1 MNCEKIPTFRLRNR
15 ISFCAI
21 YSIVEAIFAP
31 AVPSAFQLLS
41 VNRHS
46 FVDTSVPVLR
56 SLSHMNSRSLRRF
69 IVVVILLAA
78 IKPVRS
84 EQPSLHS
91 HREFKIGVLV
101 SLTGSWNSLGQN
113 TVAAL
118 QLANEQL
125 QAEAKA
131 EHGGYRFHLF
141 VRDTQLAPA
150 KALAAI
156 QDLDKRGVKI
166 VIGPQSS
173 AEVAMIKPYADAH
186 NILVISQG
194 STASSLAIADDNIFR
209 FCPNDMREAE
219 AIVALMWH
227 DGIRTL
233 VPLWRNDAGN
243 NGLHDSV
250 KADFEKLGGT
260 VTTGY
265 QYQPTTTDFSAA
277 TTSVASQIT
286 TLLIAGADPDSV
298 GIYLAAFD
306 EVVSVFHSAASNSTL
321 SSTHWYGSDG
331 VALSAAL
338 VGDSDAAAFAASAGY
353 PNPTFGLPDALQS
366 LWQPVANAIEART
379 GITADAFAL
388 SAYDALFVVAQAL
401 QDAGNLKDFARFKEA
416 FVNAANAYSG
426 VTGSTALDSAGDRL
440 NADFDFWAVRLTNG
454 SYDWAR
460 IGTYT
465 NGTLTLF

>member
-1 MNCEKIPTFRLRNR
+1 MSIR
-15 ISFCAI
+15 IISRV
-21 YSIVEAIFAP
+21 IVCGLVLAFIGQAGGDQ
-31 AVPSAFQLLS
+31 SAQ
-41 VNRHS
+41 
-46 FVDTSVPVLR
+46 LR
-56 SLSHMNSRSLRRF
+56 SQR
-69 IVVVILLAA
+69 V
-78 IKPVRS
+78 
-84 EQPSLHS
+84 
-91 HREFKIGVLV
+91 FKVGVLV
-101 SLTGSWNSLGQN
+101 SLTGSGFSLGRS

-118 QLANEQL
+118 QIAEEQIE
-125 QAEAKA
+125 AEAIRQ
-131 EHGGYRFHLF
+131 HGGYRFHFF
-141 VRDTQLAPA
+141 VRDTQLDPSQ
-150 KALAAI
+150 ALDAI
-156 QDLDKRGVKI
+156 TDLDRRGVKI

-194 STASSLAIADDNIFR
+194 STASSLAIAGDNIFR

-227 DGIRTL
+227 DGIRTI

-250 KADFEKLGGT
+250 KADFENMGGT
-260 VTTGY
+260 VATGY

-277 TTSVASQIT
+277 TTSVASQIS
-286 TLLIAGADPDSV
+286 TLLIAGADPSSV

-338 VGDSDAAAFAASAGY
+338 VGDSDAAAFAANAGY

-388 SAYDALFVVAQAL
+388 SAYDGLFVVERAL
-401 QDAGNLKDFARFKEA
+401 RDAGNLKDFAGFKVA
-416 FVNAANAYSG
+416 FVNAANIYSG
-426 VTGSTALDSAGDRL
+426 VTGSTALDAAGDRL
-440 NADFDFWAVRLTNG
+440 NADFDFWAVRLTNS
-454 SYDWAR
+454 SYGWAR

-465 NGTLTLF
+465 DGTLTLF

>member
-1 MNCEKIPTFRLRNR
+1 
-15 ISFCAI
+15 
-21 YSIVEAIFAP
+21 
-31 AVPSAFQLLS
+31 
-41 VNRHS
+41 
-46 FVDTSVPVLR
+46 
-56 SLSHMNSRSLRRF
+56 MNSRSLSRF
-69 IVVVILLAA
+69 IVLILLLDAA
-78 IKPVRS
+78 NSLRS
-84 EQPSLHS
+84 EQPPLHS
-91 HREFKIGVLV
+91 HREFKIGVLA
-101 SLTGSWNSLGQN
+101 SLTGSGNSLGQD

-118 QLANEQL
+118 QIATDQL
-125 QAEAKA
+125 DAEAKA
-131 EHGGYRFHLF
+131 NQGGYRFHLF
-141 VRDTQLAPA
+141 VRDTQQDPV

-156 QDLDKRGVKI
+156 KDLDKRGVQII
-166 VIGPQSS
+166 VGPQTS
-173 AEVAMIKPYADAH
+173 AEVAMIKPFADAH

-194 STASSLAIADDNIFR
+194 STASSLAIAGDNIFR

-227 DGIRTL
+227 DGIRTI

-250 KADFEKLGGT
+250 KADFENMGGT
-260 VTTGY
+260 VATGY

-277 TTSVASQIT
+277 TTSVASQIS
-286 TLLIAGADPDSV
+286 TLLIAGADPSSV

-338 VGDSDAAAFAASAGY
+338 VGDSDAAAFAANAGY

-401 QDAGNLKDFARFKEA
+401 QDAGNLKDFARFKAA
-416 FVNAANAYSG
+416 FVNTANAYSG

-454 SYDWAR
+454 NYDWAR
-460 IGTYT
+460 IGAYT

>member
-1 MNCEKIPTFRLRNR
+1 
-15 ISFCAI
+15 
-21 YSIVEAIFAP
+21 
-31 AVPSAFQLLS
+31 
-41 VNRHS
+41 
-46 FVDTSVPVLR
+46 
-56 SLSHMNSRSLRRF
+56 MNSRSLSRF
-69 IVVVILLAA
+69 IVLILLLAA
-78 IKPVRS
+78 ANSLRS
-84 EQPSLHS
+84 EQPPLHS
-91 HREFKIGVLV
+91 HREFKIGVLA
-101 SLTGSWNSLGQN
+101 SLTGSGNSLGQD

-118 QLANEQL
+118 QIATDQL
-125 QAEAKA
+125 DAEAKA
-131 EHGGYRFHLF
+131 NQGGYRFHLF
-141 VRDTQLAPA
+141 VRDTQQDPV

-194 STASSLAIADDNIFR
+194 STASSLAIAGDNIFR

-227 DGIRTL
+227 DGIRTI

-250 KADFEKLGGT
+250 KADFENMGGT
-260 VTTGY
+260 VATGY

-277 TTSVASQIT
+277 TTSVASQIS
-286 TLLIAGADPDSV
+286 TLLVAGADPSGV

-306 EVVSVFHSAASNSTL
+306 EVVSVFHAAASNSTL

-338 VGDSDAAAFAASAGY
+338 AGDSSAAAFAVSAGY

-388 SAYDALFVVAQAL
+388 SAYDALFVVEQAL
-401 QDAGNLKDFARFKEA
+401 QDAGNLKDFAGFKAA

-454 SYDWAR
+454 SYRWGR